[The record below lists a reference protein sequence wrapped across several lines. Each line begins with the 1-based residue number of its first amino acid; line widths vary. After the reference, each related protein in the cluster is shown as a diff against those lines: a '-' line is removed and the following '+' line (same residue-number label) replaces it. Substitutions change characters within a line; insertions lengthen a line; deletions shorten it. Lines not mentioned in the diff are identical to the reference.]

1 MKNKKYKLLR
11 RGIFFDLVGMSTFLI
26 PVVGPFLDILWAP
39 IAAKKMGDMYKG
51 NTGKIA
57 SWIVFI
63 EEILPFTDFV
73 PTFTLM
79 WIYTFVFAPIFDKPS
94 MNTSEKQPAM
104 QTIEVEINE

>member
-1 MKNKKYKLLR
+1 MKINKYKLLR
-11 RGIFFDLVGMSTFLI
+11 KGILYDLVGMSTMLI
-26 PVVGPFLDILWAP
+26 PFLGPFLDIIWAP
-39 IAAKKMGDMYKG
+39 IAAKKMGEMYKG

-79 WIYTFVFAPIFDKPS
+79 WIYTFCVLRPDLRLHRINHAV
-94 MNTSEKQPAM
+94 

>member
-1 MKNKKYKLLR
+1 MKNNKFKLLR
-11 RGIFFDLVGMSTFLI
+11 KGILYDLVGMATAFI
-26 PVVGPFLDILWAP
+26 PLLGPFLDIIWAP
-39 IAAKKMGDMYKG
+39 LAAKKMGEMYKG

-79 WIYTFVFAPIFDKPS
+79 WIYTFVFAPKFETAAQDQ
-94 MNTSEKQPAM
+94 TSV